1 MRKIIKILLAVL
13 IIFISTYGV
22 IYLTIPPI
30 YIDNLNHIE
39 VISSDENKSYSLINS
54 SLSSYT
60 KLEEVSDEFLTTL
73 VTIEDKRFYSHNG
86 IDYLRTLKSLITNIE
101 NNEITQGGSTI
112 TQQVARIAYLD
123 NSKSYIRKIK
133 EYFYAKKIEDEFSKE
148 DILEM
153 YINNCYFAHNIY
165 GIKQA
170 SLYYFDKLPSELTYS
185 ESALLVGIINAP
197 NLYAPDIDYQA
208 SINKQQS
215 ILKTLLSNNIFD
227 IQTYYKEANSK
238 LNLVY
243 NDLSNN
249 QNLLYYQDAI
259 NEQLNNYNLLTKRYL
274 RQGIKIE
281 SNLDLEVYEKVNN
294 IIKKHQNNVKND
306 EISVVVMK
314 PYSSKVL
321 TLIGGFDYTSS
332 QYNRALK
339 SKRQIGSTIKPFLYY
354 LGLEQ
359 GMTPLTQFVSEETTF
374 NINGIGLYS
383 PKNASGTYAN
393 RKINMVEAISL
404 SDNIYAIK
412 TTLLVGSKNLANL
425 LNKFSIVCE
434 NINPTLGLGSI
445 SLSPL
450 ELTSLYNCLASE
462 GVYYK
467 PSFVNKVSLQDG
479 TLLKTFSSKSTKI
492 LNSDLSLIINHLLKS
507 PFDTSLTSYTYP
519 SLGSYQTKSTF
530 SAKTGSTESTN
541 WVVGYNPNYTI
552 CVYVGNDDNSSI
564 SNPKLART
572 IFQEIA
578 NELTE
583 NKGDIFYEP
592 SSKLKGFTLTNSLIN
607 RQSKTYYQHI

>member
-1 MRKIIKILLAVL
+1 
-13 IIFISTYGV
+13 
-22 IYLTIPPI
+22 
-30 YIDNLNHIE
+30 
-39 VISSDENKSYSLINS
+39 
-54 SLSSYT
+54 
-60 KLEEVSDEFLTTL
+60 
-73 VTIEDKRFYSHNG
+73 
-86 IDYLRTLKSLITNIE
+86 
-101 NNEITQGGSTI
+101 
-112 TQQVARIAYLD
+112 
-123 NSKSYIRKIK
+123 
-133 EYFYAKKIEDEFSKE
+133 
-148 DILEM
+148 
-153 YINNCYFAHNIY
+153 
-165 GIKQA
+165 
-170 SLYYFDKLPSELTYS
+170 
-185 ESALLVGIINAP
+185 
-197 NLYAPDIDYQA
+197 
-208 SINKQQS
+208 
-215 ILKTLLSNNIFD
+215 
-227 IQTYYKEANSK
+227 
-238 LNLVY
+238 
-243 NDLSNN
+243 
-249 QNLLYYQDAI
+249 
-259 NEQLNNYNLLTKRYL
+259 
-274 RQGIKIE
+274 
-281 SNLDLEVYEKVNN
+281 
-294 IIKKHQNNVKND
+294 
-306 EISVVVMK
+306 
-314 PYSSKVL
+314 
-321 TLIGGFDYTSS
+321 
-332 QYNRALK
+332 
-339 SKRQIGSTIKPFLYY
+339 
-354 LGLEQ
+354 
-359 GMTPLTQFVSEETTF
+359 
-374 NINGIGLYS
+374 
-383 PKNASGTYAN
+383 
-393 RKINMVEAISL
+393 MVEAISL